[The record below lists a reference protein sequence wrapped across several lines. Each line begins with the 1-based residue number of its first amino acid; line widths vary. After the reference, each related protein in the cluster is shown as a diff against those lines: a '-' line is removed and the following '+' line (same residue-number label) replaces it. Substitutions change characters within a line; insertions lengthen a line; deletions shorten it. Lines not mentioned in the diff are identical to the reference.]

1 MVTKKQRRL
10 LKRLFIGIIK
20 KLNKL
25 VDFIYIKRVI
35 FLGNERKRRR
45 KKRRN
50 ILPLVVEAVIAV
62 VVCFLIFKAAV
73 FGYSFARDYF
83 SKPSE
88 AALTGE
94 TVEITIPEG
103 ASTKKIAEILKENGL
118 IHNTLAFRLESK
130 SEGYDGSYM
139 QGTYEIEVGTDIESI
154 MKQLQS
160 GVVFANAD
168 KLTVPEGY
176 TVKQIADLVE
186 KTGIDTA
193 DGFITEV
200 NTGEFNYDFLSDT
213 QDRPYRLE
221 GYLFPATYDIK
232 EGTTSHDIIVMM
244 LDRFEIAYDN
254 ILSAYSGEYTTD
266 QLVTIASLVQS
277 EIQLDS
283 ERKTAAGV
291 IYNRIAQNMPLQIDS
306 TVQYALSTRNE
317 VVTYTDTEVDS
328 PYNTY
333 KYKGLPLG
341 PICCPGEPSLEAA
354 VNPESNNYI
363 YYVLKQRGSGEHVF
377 TENYDDFLKAK
388 EEYKNSFN

>member
-1 MVTKKQRRL
+1 M

-20 KLNKL
+20 KLNN
-25 VDFIYIKRVI
+25 FIYIKRVI
-35 FLGNERKRRR
+35 FLGSERKRRR
-45 KKRRN
+45 KKCRN
-50 ILPLVVEAVIAV
+50 ILPLVIEAVIAV
-62 VVCFLIFKAAV
+62 IVCFLIFKAAV
-73 FGYSFARDYF
+73 FGYGFARDYF
-83 SKPSE
+83 SKPSDE
-88 AALTGE
+88 ALTGE
-94 TVEITIPEG
+94 TIEITIPEG

-118 IHNTLAFRLESK
+118 IHNTFAFRLESK

-160 GVVFANAD
+160 GVVFSNAD

-193 DGFITEV
+193 DGFINEV
-200 NTGEFNYDFLSDT
+200 NTGEFNYSFIPEKG
-213 QDRPYRLE
+213 DRPYRLE

-254 ILSAYSGEYTTD
+254 IFSAYSGEYTTD

-291 IYNRIAQNMPLQIDS
+291 IYNRIAKNMPLQIDS

>member
-1 MVTKKQRRL
+1 M
-10 LKRLFIGIIK
+10 
-20 KLNKL
+20 
-25 VDFIYIKRVI
+25 
-35 FLGNERKRRR
+35 GNERKRRR

-73 FGYSFARDYF
+73 FGYGFARDYF

-88 AALTGE
+88 TALTGE

-160 GVVFANAD
+160 GVVFSNAD

-193 DGFITEV
+193 DGFINEV